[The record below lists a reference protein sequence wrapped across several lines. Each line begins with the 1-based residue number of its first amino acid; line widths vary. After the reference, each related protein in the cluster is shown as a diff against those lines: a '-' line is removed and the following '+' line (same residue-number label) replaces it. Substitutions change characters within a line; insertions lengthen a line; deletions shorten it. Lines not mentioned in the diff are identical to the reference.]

1 MAAVLL
7 AVAIGGITRLT
18 QSGLSI
24 TVWEPVAG
32 VIPPLTAEAW
42 QEAYQSYLLIPEAR
56 GVHRGITLPEFQ
68 VLFWW
73 EWLHRIL
80 ARVVGLVLAIPY
92 FVLLARG
99 AIRRGHRVRLAL
111 LPILA
116 LAQGALGWYMVQSGL
131 GTRPTVSAYRLTA
144 HLAMALLI
152 FGICVWTALD
162 LHRDREPV
170 ASRPMPRG
178 GITLVLVLTVATLLS
193 GGLVAGLDA
202 GYIHNTFPLMS
213 GRIIPPGYHIPE
225 LGWRNAFENPVAA
238 QFNHRALAMTTAAM
252 LAAIWVMTRRAVP
265 FAARRELSW
274 AMGLLLAQ
282 VGLGITTLLLRVPV
296 TLAVLHQVNGVL
308 LLGAVLVVR
317 HRYR

>member
-1 MAAVLL
+1 MVAVLL

-24 TVWEPVAG
+24 TVWEPVRG

-42 QEAYQSYLLIPEAR
+42 QEAYARYLLIPEAR

-99 AIRRGHRVRLAL
+99 AIRREHRARLAL
-111 LPILA
+111 LPVLA

-152 FGICVWTALD
+152 FGICVWTVLD
-162 LHRDREPV
+162 LRRAVESSAARTLLRRATTV
-170 ASRPMPRG
+170 V
-178 GITLVLVLTVATLLS
+178 LVLVVVTLLS

-213 GRIIPPGYHIPE
+213 GRIVPPGYLFQE
-225 LGWRNAFENPVAA
+225 LGWRNPFENPVAA
-238 QFNHRALAMTTAAM
+238 QFHHRLLAIVTAAAVAALWLGARRSAGSRALSLAMT
-252 LAAIWVMTRRAVP
+252 LVVV
-265 FAARRELSW
+265 
-274 AMGLLLAQ
+274 Q
-282 VGLGITTLLLRVPV
+282 VGLGIATLLLRVPV

-308 LLGAVLVVR
+308 LLGAVLAVR
-317 HRYR
+317 HRLR